1 MSGPLSQGDVS
12 GPRAHTES
20 TGCLNVLPFLKAW
33 EHAFKGMRMAS
44 QLPIF
49 CQENTNAT
57 IRFEKCITSDEVV
70 FAQGFFVG
78 V

>member
-1 MSGPLSQGDVS
+1 
-12 GPRAHTES
+12 
-20 TGCLNVLPFLKAW
+20 
-33 EHAFKGMRMAS
+33 MAS
-44 QLPIF
+44 QLPKF